1 MRAVVVGIDGGG
13 TGTRAVA
20 LDLKGAELAQVDGP
34 PTLLEPGRLEAVA
47 QRVIHLCREVLR
59 EAGECNVAEA
69 LWTGLAGAGQEA
81 LRVRLEGILVASRVA
96 KKIGVGTD
104 VEAAFQAAFGSGPGG
119 VLVSGTGSVLLAR
132 FQEGGEL
139 EQIGGWGRYLGDE
152 GSAYA
157 VGMAGL
163 RAVVRARDGRGAPTA
178 LSKVLLQAT
187 GVQEESELITWVS
200 SAPKDHVAALAP
212 RVAEVAQGGDG
223 VADAILK
230 DAAQRLREHLEV
242 ACRRFQEVNGVPAT
256 SGAPEDPGSQ
266 PPSESLMDLPITF
279 HGGLLRAG
287 RPLRSR
293 AEKVLTGLPV
303 RLLPFPIRA
312 ELGAAQRALALLPQG
327 G

>member
-1 MRAVVVGIDGGG
+1 MRGVVVGVDGGG

-20 LDLKGAELAQVDGP
+20 LDLEGTELARVEGP

-59 EAGECNVAEA
+59 EAGERNVAVA

-81 LRVRLEGILVASRVA
+81 LRARLEGILVASGVAGRV
-96 KKIGVGTD
+96 GVGTD
-104 VEAAFQAAFGSGPGG
+104 VEAAFQAAFGAGPGG

-132 FQEGGEL
+132 FREGGKL
-139 EQIGGWGRYLGDE
+139 EQIGGWGRFLGDE

-163 RAVVRARDGRGAPTA
+163 RAVVRARDGRGGPTA
-178 LSKVLLQAT
+178 LTNVLLQAT
-187 GVQEESELITWVS
+187 GVQEESELITWVTS
-200 SAPKDHVAALAP
+200 SPKDHVAALAP

-223 VADAILK
+223 VADAILA

-242 ACRRFQEVNGVPAT
+242 ACRRFQNVDGSRAD
-256 SGAPEDPGSQ
+256 SGGAPDGPTEAHSGSFL
-266 PPSESLMDLPITF
+266 ELPITF

-293 AEKVLTGLPV
+293 AEKALAGLPV
-303 RLLPFPIRA
+303 RLLPFPVRA

-327 G
+327 R